1 MIVDSEYT
9 SIDGQIQIKGA
20 ASLSGTKGLN
30 LTQGLNAGGS
40 VDLTSESGDIN
51 LAKADYQSGGDFAA
65 KAGGMVELNGTS
77 TERLAINAKGNLD
90 IAGLAGIN
98 AKTIELT
105 GDKVNLGSL
114 GNIAITGGVRSY
126 NSSNRKWQRSL
137 ASLISGNEINLT
149 GGGSN
154 SNIYLDNINLS
165 SDGKT
170 LINTTGDLNINPGT
184 NYDYRSWTTSHKSG
198 SFWNRKTTITSHVRE
213 NTRTQASI
221 IKAGDIEINTG
232 GDATFNTVK
241 LESQKDVNIDIA
253 GEARYSN

>member
-1 MIVDSEYT
+1 M
-9 SIDGQIQIKGA
+9 
-20 ASLSGTKGLN
+20 
-30 LTQGLNAGGS
+30 
-40 VDLTSESGDIN
+40 
-51 LAKADYQSGGDFAA
+51 
-65 KAGGMVELNGTS
+65 
-77 TERLAINAKGNLD
+77 D

-149 GGGSN
+149 GGGTN

-184 NYDYRSWTTSHKSG
+184 NYDYRSWTTSHQDCLKFGPFKVSC
-198 SFWNRKTTITSHVRE
+198 KTTVTNHLRE
-213 NTRTQASI
+213 NTYTQASKI
-221 IKAGDIEINTG
+221 TAGDLEINTG

-253 GEARYSN
+253 GEARYLATREIRRSQDNSCLLYTSPSPRD